1 MRGGAAPTTV
11 MIALAGLALATREA
25 RADQTIEL
33 SGTVEAGGLDHVFL
47 DFEVPEGVR
56 EIQIDHAEVD
66 PDADI
71 LDWGLEDPSGFRGWG
86 GGNDEPI
93 VVGEQAASRSYLTG
107 AIAAGT
113 WRLVIGKARIG
124 DDGAG
129 YHVTVTLRDAPT
141 LAPQPERA
149 PFEDRGPVASDGP
162 RWYAGDLHVHSRE
175 SGDARPPIDEIVA
188 YAKSR
193 RLDFVELS
201 DHNTTS
207 QLDFMADA
215 QARAGAL
222 LLVPGV
228 EFTTYDGHAN
238 GIGATAF
245 VDHKIGQP
253 GVTIDA
259 AVDAF
264 HEMGALFSLNH
275 PMLDVGEAC
284 IGCAW
289 KHDLAA
295 EKIDAIEIATAGS
308 ASLFIE
314 PTLALWESLSDS
326 GRHIAAVGGSDDHTA
341 GQDVGAFGAPIGSP
355 TTMVHA
361 DELSTRGILEG
372 IRAGHTV
379 VKVRGPDDPMVELSR
394 SDGGSFGLSVV
405 ARITGGAG
413 LKARWVEN
421 GVNGELIDIEEDDAE
436 LELPV
441 LPPAPG
447 VERRYR
453 LEIWEGKTPVT
464 FTSHLFITAS
474 DAGASPAGGPS
485 CSAAKTT
492 SATGSEAGVVAIF
505 GAMGAIAIR
514 VLRSKGCSR

>member
-1 MRGGAAPTTV
+1 MRGGAAP
-11 MIALAGLALATREA
+11 IAAVVALVGASIFSREA
-25 RADQTIEL
+25 RADETLEL
-33 SGTVEAGGLDHVFL
+33 VGTVEAGGLDHVFVE
-47 DFEVPEGVR
+47 FEVPEGTA
-56 EIQIDHAEVD
+56 EIQVDHAEDD
-66 PDADI
+66 PDTDI

-107 AIAAGT
+107 PIAAGT

-124 DDGAG
+124 EDGAG

-141 LAPQPERA
+141 LAPQTERT
-149 PFEDRGPVASDGP
+149 PFEDAGAVREGGP

-188 YAKSR
+188 FAKSR
-193 RLDFVELS
+193 GLDFVELS

-207 QLDFMADA
+207 QLDFIVDA
-215 QARAGAL
+215 QGRAGAFL
-222 LLVPGV
+222 ILPGV
-228 EFTTYDGHAN
+228 EFTTYAGHAN

-253 GVTIDA
+253 GVTIDG

-275 PMLDVGEAC
+275 PTLDLGDAC

-314 PTLALWESLSDS
+314 PTLALWESLSES

-341 GQDVGAFGAPIGSP
+341 GKDVGAFGAPVGSP
-355 TTMVHA
+355 ATMVYA
-361 DELSTRGILEG
+361 DELSTKGILDG
-372 IRAGHTV
+372 IRAGRTV
-379 VKVRGPDDPMVELSR
+379 VKVRGPEDPMVELSR
-394 SDGGSFGLSVV
+394 GDGGSFGLSVV
-405 ARITGGAG
+405 AHVTGASG
-413 LKARWVEN
+413 LEARWVAG
-421 GVNGELIDIEEDDAE
+421 GVNGDFIPIDGDDLE
-436 LELPV
+436 IELPI
-441 LPPAPG
+441 LPPPPG

-453 LEIWEGKTPVT
+453 LEIWDGKEPVT

-474 DAGASPAGGPS
+474 DGGTSPAGGPS
-485 CSAAKTT
+485 CSATT
-492 SATGSEAGVVAIF
+492 TASTGSDAAIVALFGAIGVVAI
-505 GAMGAIAIR
+505 R
-514 VLRSKGCSR
+514 LLRSKGSSR